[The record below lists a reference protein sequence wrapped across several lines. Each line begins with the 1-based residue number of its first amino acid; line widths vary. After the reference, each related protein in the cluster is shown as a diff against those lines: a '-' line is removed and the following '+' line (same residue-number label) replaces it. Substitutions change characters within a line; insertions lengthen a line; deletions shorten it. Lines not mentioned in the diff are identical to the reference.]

1 MNLRRRDVLHFSAMT
16 VAGMAVA
23 ASSPAHAVDPAERG
37 TLHIDVPVVLKEA
50 KVVFNMDHLAFDG
63 KELIGLTYM
72 KVMAKSFK
80 ADQTRWRIVAIFH
93 GAAGYMLLNDAAY
106 NKVRKSAQG
115 NPYKDQIAELQREGI
130 EFEECAQTARYN
142 GWNNADLLPRIKVN
156 TGANFR
162 IVQLVKDGFVQI
174 QP

>member
-1 MNLRRRDVLHFSAMT
+1 MTLRRRDVLRLSATTVVGMT
-16 VAGMAVA
+16 VAAPT
-23 ASSPAHAVDPAERG
+23 PAHAADPAERG
-37 TLHIDVPVVLKEA
+37 TLHIDVPVILKEA

-72 KVMAKSFK
+72 KVMTNFFK
-80 ADQTRWRIVAIFH
+80 AEQTRWRIVAIFH

-106 NKVRKSAQG
+106 DKVQKTAQG

-130 EFEECAQTARYN
+130 EFEECAQTAKYN
-142 GWNNADLLPRIKVN
+142 GWSNADLLSRVKVN

-162 IVQLVKDGFVQI
+162 IVQLVQEGFVQI
-174 QP
+174 HP